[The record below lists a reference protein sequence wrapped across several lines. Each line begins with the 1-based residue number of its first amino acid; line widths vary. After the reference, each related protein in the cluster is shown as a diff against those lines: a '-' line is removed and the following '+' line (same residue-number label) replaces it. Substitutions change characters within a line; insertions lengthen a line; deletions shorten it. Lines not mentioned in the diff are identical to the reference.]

1 MKKLLSLI
9 LAMCMILCCFTAC
22 GGNDT
27 PDTSEAPSGGDN
39 AIETDNTITLWAG
52 GQWTGTDLQNLNAF
66 VADYNK
72 TNTLGLTVEVIE
84 KSDMESAL
92 ATAVRN
98 NKVPDVLIWDR
109 FNTPAYSEQNALLD
123 ISEYITRDN
132 IDLSVFNESAMQE
145 LYYDGKYYGLPLDL
159 DVWGVFVNMD
169 MVDAYNAANPST
181 PITLNDDWTWDDMY
195 EIAKKLT
202 VTTNGSM
209 SVAGYAGHVTH
220 QHLFKYMCSQS
231 QDFLTADGE
240 PNFGTQQTKDILE
253 FFSKIGGAGNGIWEN
268 GLCEKSNFTAGQ
280 LAMIDQSLYFTDYIE
295 RYSPD
300 MNYKFMPQPRYS
312 VNGTTPDGSVNGG
325 MLGGFGIAFPKP
337 HDRYVDDAF
346 YAKFEKSWAFAK
358 DWLLNEELQTKW
370 SQTTGTL
377 PALKALYTSDA
388 ITSDETLARAA
399 SFVPN
404 YRIRPQIPAFLT
416 LQTQVIDQQ
425 IKAYTE
431 GKVSLEQTIS
441 NMTAGCKQYIG

>member
-1 MKKLLSLI
+1 MKRRIVSLI
-9 LAMCMILCCFTAC
+9 LALCLILSCAVCLSAC
-22 GGNDT
+22 GDNDT
-27 PDTSEAPSGGDN
+27 PEPDKGNVGADGDS
-39 AIETDNTITLWAG
+39 TIILWAG
-52 GQWTGTDLQNLNAF
+52 GQWTGTDLQNLNKF
-66 VADYNK
+66 VDEYNQ

-109 FNTPAYSEQNALLD
+109 FNTPAYSKQNALLD
-123 ISEYITRDN
+123 ISEYIERDSL
-132 IDLSVFNESAMQE
+132 DLSVFNESAMSE
-145 LYYDGKYYGLPLDL
+145 LYYEGKYYGLPLDV
-159 DVWGVFVNMD
+159 DVWGIFVNTD
-169 MVDAYNAANPST
+169 MVDAYNKANPSDS
-181 PITLNDDWTWDDMY
+181 IVLNDNWTWDEMY

-202 VTTNGSM
+202 VSVDGTMT
-209 SVAGYAGHVTH
+209 VAGYSGHVLH

-231 QDFLTADGE
+231 QDFLTADGQ
-240 PNFGTQQTKDILE
+240 PNFDTQQTKDILN
-253 FFSKIGGAGNGIWEN
+253 FFSKVGGAGNGIWEN

-312 VNGTTPDGSVNGG
+312 VGGEVQQGAVNGG

-337 HDRYVDDAF
+337 HERYLDDTF
-346 YAKFEKSWAFAK
+346 YANFEKAWAFAK
-358 DWLLNEELQTKW
+358 DWLLNEELQSKW
-370 SQTTGTL
+370 SETTGTL
-377 PALKALYTSDA
+377 PALKALYTSET
-388 ITSDETLARAA
+388 ITSDETLSRAA
-399 SFVPN
+399 SYLAD

-425 IKAYTE
+425 VKAFTE
-431 GKVSLEQTIS
+431 GKATLEQTIA
-441 NMTAGCKQYIG
+441 NLIAGCKQYLS

>member
-1 MKKLLSLI
+1 MKKRLLSI
-9 LAMCMILCCFTAC
+9 LLAISILLTCVVGLSSC
-22 GGNDT
+22 GKKDEN
-27 PDTSEAPSGGDN
+27 APAGDG
-39 AIETDNTITLWAG
+39 DKTITLWAG
-52 GQWTGTDLQNLNAF
+52 GQWTGTDLQNLNKF
-66 VADYNK
+66 VDEYNK
-72 TNTLGLTVEVIE
+72 SNELGVTVEVVE

-109 FNTPAYSEQNALLD
+109 FNTPAYSKQNALLD
-123 ISEYITRDN
+123 ISEYIERDKL
-132 IDLSVFNESAMQE
+132 DLSVFNESAMSE
-145 LYYDGKYYGLPLDL
+145 LYYEGKYYGLPLDL

-169 MVDAYNAANPST
+169 MVDSYNKSHASD
-181 PITLNDDWTWDDMY
+181 PIVLNDDWTWDDMY

-202 VTTNGSM
+202 VREDGKMT
-209 SVAGYAGHVTH
+209 VAGYAGHVTH

-231 QDFLTADGE
+231 QDFLTADGQ
-240 PNFGTQQTKDILE
+240 PNLDTKQVRDILS
-253 FFSKIGGAGNGIWEN
+253 FFNKIGGADNGIWEN

-295 RYSPD
+295 RYSPN

-312 VNGTTPDGSVNGG
+312 VNGEVQSGAVNGG

-337 HDRYVDDAF
+337 HDRYIDDQF
-346 YAKFEKSWAFAK
+346 YADFEVAWAFAK
-358 DWLLNEELQTKW
+358 DWLLNEDLQTKW

-388 ITSDETLARAA
+388 ITSDETLKRAA

-425 IKAYTE
+425 VKAYTE
-431 GKVSLEQTIS
+431 GKATAEQTIV
-441 NMTAGCKQYIG
+441 NLTAGCKQYL